1 LRKVADQTR
10 KIFNGSEVI
19 RASLFLKMLSSTVAF
34 RWEIKIWEALIYWM
48 VTIIYVVVD
57 MEFYDVI
64 KTRRSVRS
72 YKPDPIPDDVLK
84 RVLDAARIAPS
95 GSNRQPWKFIVVR
108 DEETK
113 RKLVSACH
121 NQSWMAEAPV
131 IIVACALP
139 SEAWVRSDGEEY
151 WKVDVAIAM
160 QDLILEAWE
169 LGLGTC
175 WIGSFREEEV
185 KRILGIPDEVRVVA
199 LTPLGYPAEEK
210 GPVTRRKPLEEI
222 ASYNHW

>member
-1 LRKVADQTR
+1 MK
-10 KIFNGSEVI
+10 KF
-19 RASLFLKMLSSTVAF
+19 
-34 RWEIKIWEALIYWM
+34 WEALIYWM
-48 VTIIYVVVD
+48 VTIIYVVVY

-95 GSNRQPWKFIVVR
+95 GSNRQPWKFIVVK

-131 IIVACALP
+131 IIVACAQELDYNRGGYMGKL
-139 SEAWVRSDGEEY
+139 SGVMDAT
-151 WKVDVAIAM
+151 IAFTH
-160 QDLILEAWE
+160 LILAARAE
-169 LGLGTC
+169 GLGTC
-175 WIGSFREEEV
+175 WIGAFDNERV
-185 KRILGIPDEVRVVA
+185 KEILGVPEGWNVAA
-199 LTPLGYPAEEK
+199 LTPLGYPAEGENAFRE
-210 GPVTRRKPLEEI
+210 TTNRKPLEEI
-222 ASYNHW
+222 VSTDKF

>member
-1 LRKVADQTR
+1 MLRKM
-10 KIFNGSEVI
+10 KKF
-19 RASLFLKMLSSTVAF
+19 
-34 RWEIKIWEALIYWM
+34 WEALIYWM
-48 VTIIYVVVD
+48 VTIIYVVVY
-57 MEFYDVI
+57 MEFYYVI

-131 IIVACALP
+131 IIVACAQELDYNRGGYMGKL
-139 SEAWVRSDGEEY
+139 SGVMDAT
-151 WKVDVAIAM
+151 IAFTH
-160 QDLILEAWE
+160 LILAARAE
-169 LGLGTC
+169 GLGTC
-175 WIGSFREEEV
+175 WIGAFDNERV
-185 KRILGIPDEVRVVA
+185 KEILGVPEGWNVAA
-199 LTPLGYPAEEK
+199 LTPLGYPAEGENAFRE
-210 GPVTRRKPLEEI
+210 TTNRKPLEEI
-222 ASYNHW
+222 VSTDKF